1 MSRRAP
7 IALFALAALTA
18 CGAPEAK
25 PPTLTPTANPTAGQA
40 TQTPAPAVPAA
51 ATAPSPT
58 VVANA
63 QALGLPAPSLAPLV
77 KRLSPAVVSIDVE
90 QSPQSLG
97 GGLFGRSI
105 PPGHPALQGQG
116 SGFVI
121 SADGAILTNH
131 HVVKDAAK
139 VSVSFAGGETF
150 PAKVVGWD
158 ERTDVALLDIEGD
171 AHPFL
176 EFADSDSIEVGDWV
190 LAIGNPYGLGHTVTA
205 GIVSGKGRSLGAGP
219 YDDFLQTDA
228 AINPGNSGGPLF
240 DLEGRVVG
248 VNTAILNSANGIGF
262 AIPSNMVTDMLGQLQ
277 TEGRVARGWMGVSL
291 GDAEDTHGAY
301 VAEVFANTPAGKAG
315 LKVGDLVTQL
325 NGVEVL
331 DSRSLVL
338 AVGQLPPG
346 EVVRLG
352 VLRDGKPQEL
362 SVTLAERPPEPSLA
376 GAPGGR

>member
-1 MSRRAP
+1 
-7 IALFALAALTA
+7 
-18 CGAPEAK
+18 EAK
-25 PPTLTPTANPTAGQA
+25 TPTLTPTASPPATASQVA
-40 TQTPAPAVPAA
+40 APSPAAPSPAA
-51 ATAPSPT
+51 A
-58 VVANA
+58 ANA

-90 QSPQSLG
+90 QSPESLG
-97 GGLFGRSI
+97 TGIFGRSV

-131 HVVKDAAK
+131 HVVKDAAR
-139 VSVSFAGGETF
+139 VSVSFVGGESY
-150 PAKVVGWD
+150 PARVIGWD

-171 AHPFL
+171 DHPYL
-176 EFADSDSIEVGDWV
+176 EFADSDALEVGDWV
-190 LAIGNPYGLGHTVTA
+190 VAIGNPYGLGHTVTA

-248 VNTAILNSANGIGF
+248 VNTAILNAANGIGF
-262 AIPSNMVTDMLGQLQ
+262 AIPSNMVSDMLDQLK
-277 TEGRVARGWMGVSL
+277 TEGRVARGWMGVGL
-291 GDAEDTHGAY
+291 GDAEEGKGAI
-301 VAEVFANTPAGKAG
+301 VAQVFADTPAGQAG
-315 LKVGDLVTQL
+315 LRAGDRVTQL
-325 NGVEVL
+325 NGEEVV
-331 DSRSLVL
+331 DSRSLVR

-352 VLRDGKPQEL
+352 VERDGATHEL
-362 SVTLAERPPEPSLA
+362 SVTLAERPPEPSL
-376 GAPGGR
+376 GAPNRR

>member
-1 MSRRAP
+1 MSRLSP
-7 IALFALAALTA
+7 LVFALAALTA
-18 CGAPEAK
+18 CAAPEAK
-25 PPTLTPTANPTAGQA
+25 TPTLTPTANPHAGQA
-40 TQTPAPAVPAA
+40 TQTPVPAVPAA
-51 ATAPSPT
+51 PSAPSP
-58 VVANA
+58 VVAANA

-90 QSPQSLG
+90 QSPESLG
-97 GGLFGRSI
+97 SGMFGRSI

-131 HVVKDAAK
+131 HVVKDAAS
-139 VSVSFAGGETF
+139 VSVTFAGGETF
-150 PAKVVGWD
+150 PAKLVGWD

-176 EFADSDSIEVGDWV
+176 EFADSDAIEVGDWV
-190 LAIGNPYGLGHTVTA
+190 VAIGNPYGLGHTVTA

-262 AIPSNMVTDMLGQLQ
+262 AIPSNMVSDMLGQLQ
-277 TEGRVARGWMGVSL
+277 SEGRVARGWMGVGL
-291 GDAEDTHGAY
+291 GDAQDGGVI
-301 VAEVFANTPAGKAG
+301 VAEVFADTPAGKAG
-315 LKVGDLVTQL
+315 LKPGDLVTQL
-325 NGVEVL
+325 NGVAVV
-331 DSRSLVL
+331 DSRSLVR
-338 AVGQLPPG
+338 AIGSLPPG
-346 EVVRLG
+346 EVVKLIVQRGG
-352 VLRDGKPQEL
+352 VPQEL
-362 SVTLAERPPEPSLA
+362 SVTLAERPPEFSLSR
-376 GAPGGR
+376 APGGR

>member
-1 MSRRAP
+1 MSRLSP
-7 IALFALAALTA
+7 LVFALAALTA
-18 CGAPEAK
+18 CAAPEAK
-25 PPTLTPTANPTAGQA
+25 TPTLTPTANPHAGQA
-40 TQTPAPAVPAA
+40 TQTPVPAVPAA
-51 ATAPSPT
+51 VTAPSP
-58 VVANA
+58 VVAANA

-90 QSPQSLG
+90 QSPESLG
-97 GGLFGRSI
+97 SGMFGRSI

-131 HVVKDAAK
+131 HVVKDAAS
-139 VSVSFAGGETF
+139 VSVTFAGGETF
-150 PAKVVGWD
+150 PAKLVGWD

-176 EFADSDSIEVGDWV
+176 EFADSDAIEVGDWV
-190 LAIGNPYGLGHTVTA
+190 VAIGNPYGLGHTVTA

-262 AIPSNMVTDMLGQLQ
+262 AIPSNMVSDMLGQLQ
-277 TEGRVARGWMGVSL
+277 SEGRVARGWMGVGL
-291 GDAEDTHGAY
+291 GDAQDGGVI
-301 VAEVFANTPAGKAG
+301 VAEVFADTPAGKAG
-315 LKVGDLVTQL
+315 LKPGDLVTQL
-325 NGVEVL
+325 NGVAVV
-331 DSRSLVL
+331 DSRSLVR
-338 AVGQLPPG
+338 AIGSLPPG
-346 EVVRLG
+346 EVVKLIVQRG
-352 VLRDGKPQEL
+352 GDTQEL
-362 SVTLAERPPEPSLA
+362 SVTLAERPPEPSLSR
-376 GAPGGR
+376 APGGR

>member
-1 MSRRAP
+1 M
-7 IALFALAALTA
+7 
-18 CGAPEAK
+18 
-25 PPTLTPTANPTAGQA
+25 
-40 TQTPAPAVPAA
+40 
-51 ATAPSPT
+51 
-58 VVANA
+58 
-63 QALGLPAPSLAPLV
+63 
-77 KRLSPAVVSIDVE
+77 
-90 QSPQSLG
+90 
-97 GGLFGRSI
+97 
-105 PPGHPALQGQG
+105 
-116 SGFVI
+116 
-121 SADGAILTNH
+121 
-131 HVVKDAAK
+131 
-139 VSVSFAGGETF
+139 SVSFAGGETF

-262 AIPSNMVTDMLGQLQ
+262 AIPSNMVSDMLGQLQ